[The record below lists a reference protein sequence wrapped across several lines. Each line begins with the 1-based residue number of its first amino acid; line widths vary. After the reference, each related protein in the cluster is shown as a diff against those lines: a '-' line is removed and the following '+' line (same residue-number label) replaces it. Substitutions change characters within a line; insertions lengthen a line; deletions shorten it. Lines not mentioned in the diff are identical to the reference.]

1 MPLASCRIVTG
12 LLIASLIGSV
22 QARPLTA
29 EEQRVLREAPPVIEQ
44 NRTPGH
50 LKRFHAATALARK
63 LGEEAN
69 LDALPLLIEV
79 RQMNVLNH
87 YVGAYK
93 ADATPELEA
102 IALRYLDDADV
113 GPRVVSM
120 LRRIRS
126 PELFDALLAAMPK
139 GKIDCDYLLRAAAT
153 AEVPD
158 ADPRMTK
165 LLPEFHP
172 RPALIIARRLSER
185 QYEPA
190 EKPLVDLLKRARLD
204 RNSTLSELSW
214 SVSRFP
220 GNAAINAAARKLVE
234 VARLQD
240 DKSPQRMGL
249 VYSARLDEIPQDGLL
264 CSTPEMR
271 IPLPLGDA
279 RSREVKELL
288 RVLTYAPPDS
298 VLDPAIFG
306 PAAIDAFSAE
316 ERKQVRAMLDERARA
331 EAMFR
336 EIAPENLLQLISR
349 ANPRVVKA
357 YLARGADPNAPTRHG
372 VRPLVHA
379 AGGLRPE
386 EVTLLLQAGADPNL
400 ANPEPNREGYAPLHA
415 VSAHGGQVQPVIDA
429 GVRVAKALIAA
440 GADARGRTRSGA
452 TPLQFAAA
460 QRPELVA
467 LLLEAGADVNA
478 ADVNGTTPLHG
489 AAHGGQRD
497 TVKLLLDRGADVNA
511 EEKGGLTPLL
521 IARDRKDKEMEQ
533 LIASRGGR
541 INHAYYLKREAAIR
555 LYGTL
560 RGSGH

>member
-1 MPLASCRIVTG
+1 MSVRAALMVLS
-12 LLIASLIGSV
+12 IASLAGAAA
-22 QARPLTA
+22 ARPLTA
-29 EEQRVLREAPPVIEQ
+29 DEQRVLREAPPVVEQ
-44 NRTPGH
+44 NKTPAH
-50 LKRFHAATALARK
+50 LKRFHAATALATK
-63 LGEEAN
+63 LGAEGN

-93 ADATPELEA
+93 LDATPELEA
-102 IALRYLDDADV
+102 TALRYLDDADI

-153 AEVPD
+153 AEVPG

-190 EKPLVDLLKRARLD
+190 EKPLVELLKRAQLD

-234 VARLQD
+234 VARLPD

-249 VYSARLDEIPQDGLL
+249 IYSARLDEIPKDGLL

-298 VLDPAIFG
+298 VLDPSIFG

-316 ERKQVRAMLDERARA
+316 ERKEVRAMLDERARA

-336 EIAPENLLQLISR
+336 EIAPENLLYLISR
-349 ANPRVVKA
+349 ADPRVLKA
-357 YLARGADPNAPTRHG
+357 YLARGADPNAPTRVG
-372 VRPLVHA
+372 ERPLVHA
-379 AGGLRPE
+379 ARGLNAGA
-386 EVTLLLQAGADPNL
+386 VMLLLQAGADPNS
-400 ANPEPNREGYAPLHA
+400 ANTDRYGDTALHA
-415 VSAHGGQVQPVIDA
+415 VSSHNGTVQPVIDA
-429 GVRVAKALIAA
+429 GVRVMKELVAR
-440 GADARGRTRSGA
+440 GADARARNKRGA
-452 TPLQFAAA
+452 TALQFAAA

-467 LLLEAGADVNA
+467 LLLAAGADVRA
-478 ADVNGTTPLHG
+478 ADVDGTTPLHK

-511 EEKGGLTPLL
+511 EEQGGLTPLL

-541 INHAYYLKREAAIR
+541 INQAYYLKREAAIR